1 MTLYTTLQANNDSST
16 LLSLPQV
23 RVCEESKMLILGLL
37 VFICVYQ
44 TYSVQLDMSKL
55 SETIR
60 DITDNS
66 LDVPSIQVS
75 MTINNSKYGSIRI
88 ENKLKHPVAC
98 ILHCGSV

>member
-1 MTLYTTLQANNDSST
+1 
-16 LLSLPQV
+16 
-23 RVCEESKMLILGLL
+23 
-37 VFICVYQ
+37 
-44 TYSVQLDMSKL
+44 MSKL

-75 MTINNSKYGSIRI
+75 MTINNSKYGSIRV